1 MIIERGYRLLL
12 QQPFPQ
18 KYPFPP
24 LKIGKI
30 LVQILVLFP
39 ISLYAI
45 NSSYKLLDVLMQIDS
60 IIN

>member
-1 MIIERGYRLLL
+1 MIIERGCRFLL

-30 LVQILVLFP
+30 LVQILILLP
-39 ISLYAI
+39 IPLYAI
-45 NSSYKLLDVLMQIDS
+45 NSSCKPLDELMQIDS